1 VKENHV
7 TEQPTGA
14 CHCTEFQEALA
25 ENMTSVAGFRKG
37 QETWVLYLLPHPS
50 GNENEERLMV
60 FCPFCAGTVGDGWLF
75 PADTGN

>member
-1 VKENHV
+1 
-7 TEQPTGA
+7 
-14 CHCTEFQEALA
+14 
-25 ENMTSVAGFRKG
+25 MTSVAGFRKG